1 MMNDTRIK
9 AERIVDAAGR
19 EAALAVLG
27 ATYRNEK
34 GWIADPAQQF
44 PADDLTSNGIDWFI
58 VCFNG
63 APAGVLRTLY
73 DPQLLQY
80 SKYGLKLL
88 DGRFDIEAFL

>member
-58 VCFNG
+58 VCFNEASQG
-63 APAGVLRTLY
+63 FLLILLY
-73 DPQLLQY
+73 GTSWRFFKTWYLLFRNPKALWS
-80 SKYGLKLL
+80 SK
-88 DGRFDIEAFL
+88 